1 MDNIF
6 SVSERRTEIASLLS
20 DAVRQ
25 LDSERNLRHR
35 ANQLSPHLNG
45 DQRERL
51 LSLINSAV
59 AGWNK

>member
-1 MDNIF
+1 MDSIF

-35 ANQLSPHLNG
+35 ANQLSAHLNG